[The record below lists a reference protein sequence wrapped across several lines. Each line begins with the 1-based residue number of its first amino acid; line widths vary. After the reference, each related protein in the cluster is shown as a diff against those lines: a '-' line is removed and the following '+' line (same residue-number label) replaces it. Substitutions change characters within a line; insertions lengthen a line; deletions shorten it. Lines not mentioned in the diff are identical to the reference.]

1 MFPSQ
6 LVLKCVAESN
16 AIKKQLESPP
26 NFDALFAEYEKKL
39 GAELTAE
46 VKAVADAAIAEAEA
60 AAAADTTFAE
70 LEKEVNEAFKGSNGL
85 VRCALIPW
93 LRHEMATREGGD
105 DPCAPAMSTSFY
117 VLVPARFFLTAQR
130 VCFCFRS
137 PVAFAV

>member
-16 AIKKQLESPP
+16 AIKKQLDSPP

-46 VKAVADAAIAEAEA
+46 VKAVADAAVAEAEA

-70 LEKEVNEAFKGSNGL
+70 LEKEVDKF
-85 VRCALIPW
+85 V
-93 LRHEMATREGGD
+93 
-105 DPCAPAMSTSFY
+105 
-117 VLVPARFFLTAQR
+117 
-130 VCFCFRS
+130 
-137 PVAFAV
+137 VAFQGSGAEGLGAPGSEEFAEIAEEDINQEKIVKRKR